1 MHFIIFQFIELLLKM
16 RLIVG
21 LFLSCFY
28 GIAFAQSFSGTVFS
42 MDTKQPVPFASVY
55 LSNTSVG
62 ATTNAEGKFVIN
74 NFPEGRYDL
83 IVSCMGYEP
92 YQITVLSS
100 KLNPIEIYLKQRIQ
114 ELKEVVVQSYEKDGW
129 SKWGKFFLDCFIGH
143 SEYAANCTIK
153 NTEVIKFRYD
163 KKGRILAAFA
173 NEPLIIVNESLGYEI
188 KYDLVSFEYNQIKSL
203 LLYSGYPFFTPM
215 ETTRKGKQ
223 NRWEKRRL
231 NAYEGSMMHF
241 MRALYR
247 NKIAD
252 EKFEVKKLI
261 KVPNDEKKRIQAIV
275 SKNIKSN
282 IASGKPIIRIGPN
295 RSFNVGENEFGDS
308 STYYNRI
315 LGEPDEKSILINQ
328 LLPGDSIAYAHDST
342 TAVLDF
348 TDYLQII
355 YRGKPEPI
363 EYAKEQMRLDVY
375 KFQES
380 TIRLINS
387 RPVYITSNGMYYS
400 GTDMLSGGFWGW
412 NEKMATMLPFD
423 YKPPKK

>member
-1 MHFIIFQFIELLLKM
+1 M

-21 LFLSCFY
+21 FFLSCFY
-28 GIAFAQSFSGTVFS
+28 YTAFAQSLCGTIFSA
-42 MDTKQPVPFASVY
+42 DTKQPVPFASVY

-62 ATTNAEGKFVIN
+62 ATTNDQGKFVIN

-92 YQITVLSS
+92 YQTTIQSN
-100 KLNPIEIYLKQRIQ
+100 KLNAIEIYLKPRVQ

-153 NTEVIKFRYD
+153 NTEAIKFRYD

-188 KYDLVSFEYNQIKSL
+188 KYDLVSFEYNQAKSL
-203 LLYSGYPFFTPM
+203 LFYSGYPFFTPM

-231 NAYEGSMMHF
+231 NAYEGSVMHF

-252 EKFEVKKLI
+252 EKFEVRKLI
-261 KVPNDEKKRIQAIV
+261 KVPNEEKKRIKAIV
-275 SKNIKSN
+275 SNKIKAN
-282 IASGKPIIRIGPN
+282 MVSGKSIIKIGQTG
-295 RSFNVGENEFGDS
+295 SFNAVESEFKDS
-308 STYYNRI
+308 SVYYNRI

-342 TAVLDF
+342 TAALDF

-380 TIRLINS
+380 TIRLINNK
-387 RPVYITSNGMYYS
+387 PVYITSNGMYYS
-400 GTDMLSGGFWGW
+400 GTDMLSSGFWGW

>member
-1 MHFIIFQFIELLLKM
+1 M

-21 LFLSCFY
+21 FFLSWFY
-28 GIAFAQSFSGTVFS
+28 SIAFAQSFSGIIFS
-42 MDTKQPVPFASVY
+42 ADTKQPVPFASVY

-62 ATTNAEGKFVIN
+62 TTSNAQGKFVIN

-92 YQITVLSS
+92 YQTTIQSN
-100 KLNPIEIYLKQRIQ
+100 KLNEIEIFLKPRVQ

-143 SEYAANCTIK
+143 SAYAANCTIK
-153 NTEVIKFRYD
+153 NTEAIKFRYD

-188 KYDLVSFEYNQIKSL
+188 KYDLVNFEYNQTKSL
-203 LLYSGYPFFTPM
+203 LFYSGYPFFTPI
-215 ETTRKGKQ
+215 ETTKKGKQ
-223 NRWEKRRL
+223 NRWEKKRL

-252 EKFEVKKLI
+252 EKFEMRKLI

-275 SKNIKSN
+275 SNKIKVN
-282 IASGKPIIRIGPN
+282 VASGKSTIRIGSSG
-295 RSFNVGENEFGDS
+295 SFNTGENEFSDS
-308 STYYNRI
+308 SIYYNRI

-328 LLPGDSIAYAHDST
+328 LLSGDSIAYAHDST
-342 TAVLDF
+342 TAALYF

-355 YRGKPEPI
+355 YRGKSEPT

-380 TIRLINS
+380 TIQLINN
-387 RPVYITSNGMYYS
+387 RPVYVTSNGMYHS
-400 GTDMLSGGFWGW
+400 GTDILSTGFWGW